1 MGLFHDS
8 YSVPLFYISIPVQYN
23 VVFFKIILEK
33 YSAESLLT

>member
-23 VVFFKIILEK
+23 VVFQKNLFWKNILLK
-33 YSAESLLT
+33 AC